1 MRWWMTE
8 YVKARAQERVEN
20 VGRSGCA
27 QDLETSQGSETP
39 GAAPAGL
46 LPAGRPPA
54 GLPQSGLTLVELLV
68 SLVITSLLATAIF
81 AFFLNTGQSVSQQSA
96 NGEMWQRGRN
106 AMSIMRQ
113 AIESAGYGLP
123 SYSQCP
129 AGVVGISNTSATTGG
144 ALVAITAS
152 VQSSGSSYDPS
163 SASLGGVST
172 YAFSTV
178 IGGGSFGGAPAT
190 TVLSQNGK
198 SSTLQVSNIVPLN
211 PGDMALIV
219 PTGGSAVCVL
229 GQITNVPGKGG
240 CSNSGNGSAGGAN
253 VVTFHSG
260 SGDCYFTNPTQIF
273 NLPSG
278 VNGSTF
284 SPINA
289 SLYDLG
295 SQNFLF
301 EQFQIMENPAGS
313 TPTLYMTQYTGLQ
326 ASAPTPQPLASGVVD
341 IQMQYGLGSNGSVQS
356 WISPT
361 AYNQSVANNSSIGS
375 IVAVQLSMLIRSTQ
389 YLPNSV
395 SPARFNL
402 LGQTYTVPT
411 SGGPGCLQGNCR
423 HYEYHLF
430 QSVIPVRNGI
440 WGGE

>member
-1 MRWWMTE
+1 MRNWMANHAKTHRKE
-8 YVKARAQERVEN
+8 GHGIQMRQA
-20 VGRSGCA
+20 
-27 QDLETSQGSETP
+27 
-39 GAAPAGL
+39 
-46 LPAGRPPA
+46 
-54 GLPQSGLTLVELLV
+54 GLTLVELLV
-68 SLVITSLLATAIF
+68 SLVVVGLLATAVF
-81 AFFLNTGQSVSQQSA
+81 SFFLNTSQSVRQQSS

-106 AMSIMRQ
+106 AMAILRQ

-129 AGVVGISNTSATTGG
+129 AGVVGINNTSATTGG
-144 ALVAITAS
+144 AMVAITAS

-163 SASLGGVST
+163 SSSLGGIST

-190 TVLSQNGK
+190 TVLSQDGQ
-198 SSTLQVSNIVPLN
+198 SSTLQVSSIVPLN
-211 PGDMALIV
+211 PGDLALIV
-219 PTGGSAVCVL
+219 PSGGNAVCVI

-240 CSNSGNGSAGGAN
+240 CSNTGNGNASGGS

-260 SGDCYFTNPTQIF
+260 SGDCYLANPTQIF

-278 VNGSTF
+278 VTGITF
-284 SPINA
+284 SATNA
-289 SLYDLG
+289 NLYDLG

-301 EQFQIMENPAGS
+301 EQFQIMENPTGS
-313 TPTLYMTQYTGLQ
+313 TPTLYMTQNTGLQ

-341 IQMQYGLGSNGSVQS
+341 IQIQYGLGTSGNVQS
-356 WISPT
+356 WVSPT
-361 AYNQSVANNSSIGS
+361 QYTPSATQN
-375 IVAVQLSMLIRSTQ
+375 IVAVQLAMLVRSTQ
-389 YLPNSV
+389 YLPNSL
-395 SPARFNL
+395 SPATFNL

-411 SGGPGCLQGNCR
+411 SGGPGCLQGNCQ

-440 WGGE
+440 WGGQ